1 MESSD
6 FQHDIGAN
14 MLQDSTKNW
23 YDFFL
28 YAFGLDRDFVDFISE
43 NSESKLFD
51 KTINALSYLKNIL
64 SGDDEVDQN
73 ALRELLIDKATL
85 LSVDNRRRLIQFREK
100 LEGTLIGWQQHLS
113 DDDNL
118 NNLIEKVGIPQE
130 LKESVYSVAALADYE
145 KQLNDIKARITTLSE
160 GNNGGGF
167 SKADFSVCRSTKWGG
182 Q

>member
-1 MESSD
+1 M
-6 FQHDIGAN
+6 
-14 MLQDSTKNW
+14 
-23 YDFFL
+23 
-28 YAFGLDRDFVDFISE
+28 
-43 NSESKLFD
+43 
-51 KTINALSYLKNIL
+51 
-64 SGDDEVDQN
+64 
-73 ALRELLIDKATL
+73 RELLIDKATL

-160 GNNGGGF
+160 GNNGGFLAKQTFLFVDQRNGEDSNRTIEDLKTRIFNLVTGF
-167 SKADFSVCRSTKWGG
+167 KNRLNVLLSDTHFDLTDVIKNMQSSRQESLRKASLLLTIYLVKA
-182 Q
+182 